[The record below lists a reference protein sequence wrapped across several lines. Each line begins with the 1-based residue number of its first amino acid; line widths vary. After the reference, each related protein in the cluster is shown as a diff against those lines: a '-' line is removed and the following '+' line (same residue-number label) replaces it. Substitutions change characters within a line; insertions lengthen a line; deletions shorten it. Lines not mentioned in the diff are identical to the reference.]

1 MIDFWDKTTRVM
13 PDNGYWGLLVL
24 LCALSVFP
32 AWGLYLRGSNRRSVA
47 ALRAAQGMSRSL
59 SSYPLTQEDLDW
71 LEWAAEGEGST
82 AVWAQALWAS
92 LKAWS
97 PKGRPVVG
105 QIVDLTPITG
115 RHAA

>member
-1 MIDFWDKTTRVM
+1 MIDFWDKTVKTV
-13 PDNGYWGLLVL
+13 PDNGYWGWAVL

-32 AWGLYLRGSNRRSVA
+32 AWWLYLRRSNRRSGAKLGA
-47 ALRAAQGMSRSL
+47 ALGMSKSL

-82 AVWAQALWAS
+82 AVWAQGLWAS

-97 PKGRPVVG
+97 PKDRPVVG
-105 QIVDLTPITG
+105 QIVDLTPIMG